1 MSSILPAWAIVA
13 LLLASLLAY
22 RQYRHGRWSLLALA
36 ALAFLWLQD
45 QMMLLDKGSVAQTFG
60 GTAVLFALLYV
71 PLASLLEVNR
81 FLVAG
86 VAGGIDG
93 DLVDEDVAD
102 ASVCACEWLA
112 LAVLALCA
120 HLLVFVALTALDVL
134 SPAVLG
140 AGEGIL
146 HCLFDLSL
154 PLHAQWHRDMLNM
167 LLATIPV
174 AMLMSILSAWL
185 RWRRRHHLSMPW
197 QLYLAALPGVL
208 CGGLLMAS
216 RLSA

>member
-1 MSSILPAWAIVA
+1 MSLILPVWTIAAM
-13 LLLASLLAY
+13 LLAPLLAY
-22 RQYRHGRWSLLALA
+22 RQYRHGRWSQLALG

-60 GTAVLFALLYV
+60 GTAVLFLLLYA

-81 FLVAG
+81 FLVAA

-93 DLVDEDVAD
+93 DITDEDAAD
-102 ASVCACEWLA
+102 AFVRACEWLA
-112 LAVLALCA
+112 LAVLVLCA
-120 HLLVFVALTALDVL
+120 HLLVFVALTALELL
-134 SPAVLG
+134 SPAVLR

-154 PLHAQWHRDMLNM
+154 PPHAKLHRNTLNM
-167 LLATIPV
+167 LLAAVPV
-174 AMLMSILSAWL
+174 AMLMNMLNAWL
-185 RWRRRHHLSMPW
+185 RRRRRHHLSMPW

-208 CGGLLMAS
+208 CGGLFMAS
-216 RLSA
+216 RLSP